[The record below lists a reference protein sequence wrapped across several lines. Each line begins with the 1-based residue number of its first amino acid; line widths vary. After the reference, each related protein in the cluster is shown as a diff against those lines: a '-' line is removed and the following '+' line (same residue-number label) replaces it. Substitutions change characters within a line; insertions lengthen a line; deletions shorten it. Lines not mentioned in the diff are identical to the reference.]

1 MGLFV
6 RSAFRIGLAAL
17 AAVCGYVVIVA
28 CSLVWSGSYDNAQS
42 ADVIVVMG
50 AAQYD
55 GEPSP
60 LLESRLAH
68 ALKLWQDKRAPLIAV
83 TGGKQEAD
91 RFTEAAAS
99 RRWLTD
105 RGVPTSAIVAEE
117 TGRSTWESLEN
128 LQPVLAAS
136 NVRTAIAASS
146 NWHVERVR
154 LTLKEL
160 GFHAT
165 GSPAGSSTWSREIV
179 TQGKTI
185 KEVVGVAFG
194 RLIGFERLFSIS
206 G

>member
-1 MGLFV
+1 MRLYI
-6 RSAFRIGLAAL
+6 RSAFRIGT
-17 AAVCGYVVIVA
+17 AAVIAVVGYVAIVA
-28 CSLVWSGSYDNAQS
+28 CSLVWSGSHDS
-42 ADVIVVMG
+42 GKTADAIVVMG

-55 GEPSP
+55 GVPSP
-60 LLESRLAH
+60 LLEKRLTQ
-68 ALKLWQDKRAPLIAV
+68 ALNLWRQKRAPLIAV

-91 RFTEAAAS
+91 RFSEAATS

-136 NVRTAIAASS
+136 NVRTTIAASS

-154 LTLKEL
+154 LTLEEL
-160 GFHAT
+160 GFRAS
-165 GSPAGSSTWSREIV
+165 GSPAGSSNWPREIV
-179 TQGKTI
+179 THGKTI

-194 RLIGFERLFSIS
+194 RIISFERLFSIS

>member
-1 MGLFV
+1 MRLYI
-6 RSAFRIGLAAL
+6 RSAFRIGT
-17 AAVCGYVVIVA
+17 AAVIAVVGYVAIVA
-28 CSLVWSGSYDNAQS
+28 CSLVWSGSHDS
-42 ADVIVVMG
+42 GITADAIVVMG

-55 GEPSP
+55 GVPSP

-68 ALKLWQDKRAPLIAV
+68 ALKLFQDKRAPLIAV

-91 RFTEAAAS
+91 RFTEAATS

-136 NVRTAIAASS
+136 NVRTTIAASS

-154 LTLKEL
+154 LTLEEL
-160 GFHAT
+160 GFRAS
-165 GSPAGSSTWSREIV
+165 GSPAGSSNWPREIV
-179 TQGKTI
+179 THGKTI

-194 RLIGFERLFSIS
+194 RIISFERLFSIS

>member
-1 MGLFV
+1 MRLYI
-6 RSAFRIGLAAL
+6 RSAFRIGT
-17 AAVCGYVVIVA
+17 AAVIAVVGYVAIVA
-28 CSLVWSGSYDNAQS
+28 WSLVWSGSHDS
-42 ADVIVVMG
+42 GKTADVIVVMG

-55 GEPSP
+55 GVPSP
-60 LLESRLAH
+60 LLEKRLTQ
-68 ALKLWQDKRAPLIAV
+68 ALNLWRQKRAPLIAV

-91 RFTEAAAS
+91 RFTEAATS

-105 RGVPTSAIVAEE
+105 RGVPTSAILAED
-117 TGRSTWESLEN
+117 TGRSTWQSLEN
-128 LQPVLAAS
+128 LQPVLAQS
-136 NVRTAIAASS
+136 GVQTVIAVSS

-160 GFHAT
+160 GFDAT
-165 GSPAGSSTWSREIV
+165 GSPAQSSSWPSEMV

-194 RLIGFERLFSIS
+194 RIISFERLFSIS

>member
-1 MGLFV
+1 MRLYI
-6 RSAFRIGLAAL
+6 RSAFRIGT
-17 AAVCGYVVIVA
+17 AAVIAVVGYVAIVA
-28 CSLVWSGSYDNAQS
+28 CSLVWSASHDSGKS

-55 GEPSP
+55 GVPSP

-68 ALKLWQDKRAPLIAV
+68 ALKLFQDKRAPLIAV

-91 RFTEAAAS
+91 RFTEAATS

-136 NVRTAIAASS
+136 NVRTTIAASS

-154 LTLKEL
+154 LTLEEL
-160 GFHAT
+160 GFRAS
-165 GSPAGSSTWSREIV
+165 GSPAGSSNWPREIV
-179 TQGKTI
+179 THGKTI

-194 RLIGFERLFSIS
+194 RIISFERLFSIS

>member
-1 MGLFV
+1 MRLYI
-6 RSAFRIGLAAL
+6 RSAFRIGT
-17 AAVCGYVVIVA
+17 AAVIAVVGYVAIVA
-28 CSLVWSGSYDNAQS
+28 CSLVWSGSHDS
-42 ADVIVVMG
+42 GKTADAIVVMG

-55 GEPSP
+55 GVPSP

-68 ALKLWQDKRAPLIAV
+68 ALKLFQDKRAPLIAV

-91 RFTEAAAS
+91 RFTEAATS

-136 NVRTAIAASS
+136 NVRTTIAASS

-154 LTLKEL
+154 LTLEEL
-160 GFHAT
+160 GFRAS
-165 GSPAGSSTWSREIV
+165 GSPAGSSNWPREIV
-179 TQGKTI
+179 THGKTI

-194 RLIGFERLFSIS
+194 RIISFERLFSIS

>member
-1 MGLFV
+1 MRLFI
-6 RSAFRIGLAAL
+6 RSAFRIGT
-17 AAVCGYVVIVA
+17 AAVIAVVGYVVIVA
-28 CSLVWSGSYDNAQS
+28 CSLVWSGTHDNAKA

-55 GEPSP
+55 GVPSP
-60 LLESRLAH
+60 LLESRLSH

-128 LQPVLAAS
+128 LQPVLAAAQ
-136 NVRTAIAASS
+136 VRTAIAVSS

-154 LTLKEL
+154 LTLNEL
-160 GFHAT
+160 GLHAT
-165 GSPAGSSTWSREIV
+165 GSPTGSSTWPREIV